1 MEVSDITNSAK
12 SYPIAFLGG
21 VISILLIVYFYMSM
35 NALPQYQQQVID
47 LERELFVLKSNSRD
61 GIDLELDY
69 EEFSNGFQQVR
80 SRLIDRYQ
88 IANNNGFFYNLGQ
101 THPVDIISVTQKAVI
116 NESAKPVAGNIWTL
130 KHFAVIPV
138 DIEVV
143 GFLTDI
149 LDFMYVLDQCDRFIS
164 VERFDMEIASSREP
178 GYMRVLL
185 GVNVLGNPLN
195 QTD

>member
-12 SYPIAFLGG
+12 NYPIAFIGG
-21 VISILLIVYFYMSM
+21 VVSILLIVYFYMSM
-35 NALPQYQQQVID
+35 NALPQYQQQALN
-47 LERELFVLKSNSRD
+47 LERELMILKSNSRD

-69 EEFSNGFQQVR
+69 EEFKDGFQQVK

-101 THPVDIISVTQKAVI
+101 THPVDIISVTQKPVI

-130 KHFAVIPV
+130 KHFAVVPF

-143 GFLTDI
+143 GLLTDI
-149 LDFMYVLDQCDRFIS
+149 LDFMYVLNQCDRFIS
-164 VERFDMEIASSREP
+164 VERLDIEIAPNREP
-178 GYMRVLL
+178 GYMRIIL
-185 GVNVLGNPLN
+185 GVNVLGRPLN
-195 QTD
+195 QTN